1 MPSSSFA
8 KAWSLLS
15 SRERRMGVAL
25 LCLVVLSSLLAVAM
39 VGAIY
44 PFFAVVSNPVGILE
58 NPRFA
63 GLFASLGVDTP
74 ERLIVVAGAGTLLA
88 IVVAN
93 LVALVKAYAMARYFA
108 MRSFALSARM
118 FQLQARQPY
127 EDFLNTHPSE
137 FMKRTVAEPTEVVQS
152 FMEPLGNMIAALVSI
167 VMMLALLVFLNVWVT
182 MVVFGLFTTS
192 YIGIMVGT
200 KGPLRRKGAV
210 RMASNTGR
218 VKVLHELAHSARD
231 IRMTGQE
238 AAFVHR
244 FSDHSE
250 KMFQSQIAV
259 NFWSQIP
266 RYGMQMLFFGGVV
279 IAGMVVVLVSTDPG
293 AAQETLTNAL
303 PLTGVF
309 VMAAQ
314 RLIPELQSVYA
325 SFGKIAY
332 GTSSVEALWKDMQ
345 RMEAQALPID
355 RAQPMRFESLV
366 MRDVQIAYAG
376 QTEAALRGVNFALHK
391 GDKVALIGPSGS
403 GKSTLIQ
410 VLMGLLQPQE
420 GVVEVNGKPLDIHH
434 AAAWRASVAQVPQEV
449 VVLSDTLLR
458 NVAFGFADEDIDA
471 NRVRKALEDVQ
482 LDAWVAGLDNG
493 LDTDL
498 QSGVAPLSG
507 GQKQRLGIARALY
520 RNADVVILDEAT
532 SALDAQTQQTVVDLM
547 NRVFADK
554 TVVAIAHRPEAIAG
568 LPRRVFMEKGLVVRD
583 ETIIQGEG
591 SDHA

>member
-1 MPSSSFA
+1 
-8 KAWSLLS
+8 
-15 SRERRMGVAL
+15 MGVAL

-58 NPRFA
+58 DPRFS
-63 GLFASLGVDTP
+63 GLFARLGIDTP
-74 ERLIVVAGAGTLLA
+74 ERLIVAAGAATLMA
-88 IVVAN
+88 IVIAN
-93 LVALVKAYAMARYFA
+93 LVALGKAYAMARYFA

-118 FQLQARQPY
+118 FRLQARQPY
-127 EDFLNTHPSE
+127 EEFLNTHPSE
-137 FMKRTVAEPTEVVQS
+137 FMKRAVAEPTEVVQS

-167 VMMLALLVFLNVWVT
+167 LMMLALLVFLNVWVT
-182 MVVFGLFTTS
+182 LVVFGLFTTS
-192 YIGIMVGT
+192 YIGVMVGT
-200 KGPLRRKGAV
+200 KGPLRRKGHV
-210 RMASNTGR
+210 RMEANTGR
-218 VKVLHELAHSARD
+218 TKVLHELARSARD

-266 RYGMQMLFFGGVV
+266 RYAMQMLFFGGVV
-279 IAGMVVVLVSTDPG
+279 VAGMVVVLISTDPG

-332 GTSSVEALWKDMQ
+332 GTSSVDALWTDMK
-345 RMEAQALPID
+345 RMEAQALPLD
-355 RAQPMRFESLV
+355 RAKPLAFESLT
-366 MRDVQIAYAG
+366 MRQVEVAYAG
-376 QTEAALRGVNFALHK
+376 QTEAALRGVDFTLRK

-410 VLMGLLQPQE
+410 VLMGLLAPQK
-420 GVVEVNGKPLDIHH
+420 GVVEVNGKALDLHH
-434 AAAWRASVAQVPQEV
+434 AASWRASVAQVPQEV

-458 NVAFGFADEDIDA
+458 NVAFGFADEDIDTE
-471 NRVRKALEDVQ
+471 RVRQVLKDVQ
-482 LDAWVAGLDNG
+482 LDGWVAGLDDG
-493 LDTDL
+493 LYTDL

-532 SALDAQTQQTVVDLM
+532 SALDAETQHTVVELM
-547 NRVFADK
+547 NRVFATK

-568 LPRRVFMEKGLVVRD
+568 LPRRVFLDKGLIVRE
-583 ETIIQGEG
+583 ETLYGG
-591 SDHA
+591 